1 MINETAQKAIAA
13 FIDSLKAERDASPHT
28 LKAYEKDLIQ
38 FFSFAAGAGF
48 FTADSAGDK
57 PFAKITRAHIR
68 AFAASMNRKGAGPAT
83 CERKLSS
90 LRSFF
95 RFLQR
100 HGGVETN
107 PAAQVDLP
115 TKPKKLPDFLSVDE
129 TFAMIGA
136 LETQEQASP
145 ARDLAI
151 LELLYATGMR
161 VSELAGLNMGD
172 IDPARGLIKARGKG
186 KKERLTPY
194 GGAAERALNA
204 LISAQGSAGGPSAP
218 LFRNRLG
225 GRLSIRSIHAIVKN
239 SARKAGLGRP
249 VGPHRLRH
257 SFATHMLEGG
267 ADLRAIQEMLGHS
280 SLSTTQKY
288 THVNLK
294 RLMEVYDGAH
304 PRAGAPGGRDLAAA
318 SETAQAKKPGKD

>member
-1 MINETAQKAIAA
+1 MENQIVKRATTA

-28 LKAYEKDLIQ
+28 IKAYETDLGQ
-38 FFSFAAGAGF
+38 FFTFAAQAKL
-48 FTADSAGDK
+48 FTPSPVAAK
-57 PFAKITRAHIR
+57 PFAAVTRAHIR
-68 AFAASMNRKGAGPAT
+68 AFAARMSRQGLGPAT
-83 CERKLSS
+83 MERKLSA

-100 HGGVETN
+100 HGRVETN

-115 TKPKKLPDFLSVDE
+115 TKPKKLPNFLSIDE
-129 TFAMIGA
+129 TFAMIGFVEKDDA
-136 LETQEQASP
+136 KSQP
-145 ARDLAI
+145 RDLAI

-161 VSELAGLNMGD
+161 ASELASLSLGD
-172 IDPARGLIKARGKG
+172 IDGARGLIKVRGKG
-186 KKERLTPY
+186 KKERLTPF

-204 LISAQGSAGGPSAP
+204 LISTQGSDGGASAP
-218 LFRNRLG
+218 LFRNRAG
-225 GRLSIRSIHAIVKN
+225 GRLTVRAIHAIVKK
-239 SARKAGLGRP
+239 SARLAGLGRP

-257 SFATHMLEGG
+257 TFATHLLEGG

-304 PRAGAPGGRDLAAA
+304 PHAGAGGGRDLDAVK
-318 SETAQAKKPGKD
+318 EPAKKPGRD